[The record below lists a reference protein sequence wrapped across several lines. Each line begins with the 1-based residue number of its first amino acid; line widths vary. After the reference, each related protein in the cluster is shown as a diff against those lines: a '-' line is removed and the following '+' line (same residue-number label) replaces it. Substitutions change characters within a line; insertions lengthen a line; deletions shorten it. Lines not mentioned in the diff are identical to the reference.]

1 MTPLEWV
8 KLHQE
13 EIIDKIISDAD
24 LAPSE
29 KPIAIFMAGLPGAG
43 KTELSQG
50 FVKQSDGGLIRIDM
64 DELATLVDGYTP
76 ERADEFRGAAT
87 RLLNVLFDK
96 VIKKKLNFI
105 MDGTFG
111 SPVALQNVERTL
123 KRGYEVQVAF
133 ACQDPKL
140 AWNFTKAR
148 EKIEHRAISEE
159 GFLDS
164 YYKTVN
170 NLHNLAEKNYEDVEI
185 DIFMKNSDNTVG
197 ERFINVSK
205 SQIDD
210 IVKVIYNRDRL
221 KLYIES

>member
-1 MTPLEWV
+1 MTPIEWV
-8 KLHQE
+8 KLHQK
-13 EIIDKIISDAD
+13 EIVNRIISGAD
-24 LAPSE
+24 LVPSE

-50 FVKQSDGGLIRIDM
+50 FIKQSDGGLVRIDM
-64 DELATLVDGYTP
+64 DELATLVSGYTP

-96 VIKKKLNFI
+96 VIRKRLSFI

-111 SPVALQNVERTL
+111 SPVALQNIERVL
-123 KRGYEVQVAF
+123 KRGYEVQIAF

-148 EKIEHRAISEE
+148 ERVEHRAISEE
-159 GFLDS
+159 GFLNS
-164 YYKTVN
+164 YYKTIG
-170 NLHNLAEKNYEDVEI
+170 NLHDLAKRHYKDVEI
-185 DIFMKNSDNTVG
+185 DIFMKNRDNSVG
-197 ERFINVSK
+197 ERFANVDET
-205 SQIDD
+205 QIDE
-210 IVKVIYNRDRL
+210 IAKVIYNKDRL